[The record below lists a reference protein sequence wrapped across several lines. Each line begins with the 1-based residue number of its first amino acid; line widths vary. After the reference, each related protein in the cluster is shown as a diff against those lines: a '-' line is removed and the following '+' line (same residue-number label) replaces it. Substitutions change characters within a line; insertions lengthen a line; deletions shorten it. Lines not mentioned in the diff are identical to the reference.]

1 VALEIEEPGDR
12 TSTRSRLLTNADLSE
27 LKTVVAEHVETR
39 KRPARVAALQR
50 KLDRMFA
57 LAEARAADYEHEGT
71 AASTGMLGKD

>member
-1 VALEIEEPGDR
+1 ML
-12 TSTRSRLLTNADLSE
+12 
-27 LKTVVAEHVETR
+27 VAEDVEIR

-57 LAEARAADYEHEGT
+57 LVEARAADYEHAGA